1 LTSVIVIGA
10 GNGGLTAATVL
21 AKQGYSVKLLEAHSY
36 SGGCAGTFKRK
47 GYLFDAG
54 ATLTGGFNNGEVMHN
69 LLNKIGLKE
78 WFAKFDENA
87 MTVHLPNKIMIPRY
101 GDDRRWDI
109 RAENFGDESLNFWK
123 WQENTADLMWSIAN
137 KSPPFPP
144 QNLKDYSKLSKILLS
159 FFSEHFPSS
168 INPSLLKD
176 AFTTLS
182 NKLSN
187 QNEPLRMFIDG
198 QLLISTQTLSRYA
211 NSLFSASALDLPRRG
226 IVHFK
231 GGIGTL
237 AKQLETSFKSNG
249 GTIHFKEKV
258 ISILKNK
265 NGYTVITN
273 KNHSYHSNVIIAN
286 LNPWDLKSIIP
297 KNQLTPKL
305 KRLPPLPKKSWGAF
319 TTYIGIKNEHLP
331 DNISL
336 HNQILS
342 NKKFTEGNSIFISIS
357 PSWDTTRAPEN
368 QRTITIS
375 SHTNLNKWWTLL
387 KNDKEKYLQLKNT
400 YENKLIGLAKTII
413 PKINNAELIESGT
426 PVTFN
431 HFTNRIQGWVGGFRQ
446 ENLFKTFPSRIDA
459 NLFMVGD
466 SIFPGQS
473 TAAVSLGG
481 IRVANSIME
490 QF

>member
-1 LTSVIVIGA
+1 
-10 GNGGLTAATVL
+10 
-21 AKQGYSVKLLEAHSY
+21 
-36 SGGCAGTFKRK
+36 
-47 GYLFDAG
+47 
-54 ATLTGGFNNGEVMHN
+54 M
-69 LLNKIGLKE
+69 
-78 WFAKFDENA
+78 
-87 MTVHLPNKIMIPRY
+87 
-101 GDDRRWDI
+101 
-109 RAENFGDESLNFWK
+109 
-123 WQENTADLMWSIAN
+123 
-137 KSPPFPP
+137 
-144 QNLKDYSKLSKILLS
+144 
-159 FFSEHFPSS
+159 
-168 INPSLLKD
+168 
-176 AFTTLS
+176 
-182 NKLSN
+182 
-187 QNEPLRMFIDG
+187 
-198 QLLISTQTLSRYA
+198 
-211 NSLFSASALDLPRRG
+211 
-226 IVHFK
+226 
-231 GGIGTL
+231 
-237 AKQLETSFKSNG
+237 
-249 GTIHFKEKV
+249 
-258 ISILKNK
+258 
-265 NGYTVITN
+265 
-273 KNHSYHSNVIIAN
+273 
-286 LNPWDLKSIIP
+286 
-297 KNQLTPKL
+297 
-305 KRLPPLPKKSWGAF
+305 
-319 TTYIGIKNEHLP
+319 
-331 DNISL
+331 

-446 ENLFKTFPSRIDA
+446 ENLFKTFPSRIDS